1 MSTLQLS
8 RAAGPQCQSVT
19 RIADVGGQDR
29 VSLVGAIISAQ
40 GITIGSSVANRCVLA
55 DGTGELDLLFLGRA
69 AIAGLAAGTRCSI
82 QGVVAARGARLAV
95 WNPRYQVLPPE
106 DSPDGSQPD
115 QPDEGTAPEPPGP
128 DGVARPPVPAARPPV
143 PAVTGRATTAGQ
155 LRIYLAAAAGAGK
168 TIAMLDEGRRLRAH
182 GADVVIA
189 FVEDHDRPLT
199 QAHAADLEI
208 VPRRAQDYHS
218 ARFEEMDLEGVLRRN
233 PGVALVDELAHT
245 NVPGSGRHAKR
256 WQDVLDILD
265 AGIDVITTVNIQHL
279 ESVADTVEQISR
291 THVRER
297 VPDWIFR
304 RANQIEF
311 VDSSPGQL
319 RHRLVQGEIYPA
331 GQVSQALTHFFRADN
346 LAELRQLALRFLGDT
361 AEEFARHLARVQAR
375 TRKDAAERMLV
386 GVTAMPCAD
395 AVVRRAARMAAGIE
409 ADLDVVHITGRDAA
423 PGRRGAGDGL
433 APLRHTVA
441 DMGAT
446 WHDLNG
452 DDVVTTL
459 VEYAKNQQITQL
471 VVGSSQRSRWRELI
485 GGGSIVGRVSRLA
498 ARAGIDV
505 HIVAPREACE
515 R

>member
-1 MSTLQLS
+1 MSTCELT
-8 RAAGPQCQSVT
+8 RAT
-19 RIADVGGQDR
+19 RISDVRSRDR
-29 VSLVGAIISAQ
+29 VTVTGTVVSAQ
-40 GITIGSSVANRCVLA
+40 AIAIGSSLTYRCVLA

-69 AIAGLAAGTRCSI
+69 AIAGLTVGTRCSI
-82 QGVVAARGARLAV
+82 EGAVAARGGRLAV
-95 WNPRYQVLPPE
+95 WNPRYQVQAGE
-106 DSPDGSQPD
+106 
-115 QPDEGTAPEPPGP
+115 APQ
-128 DGVARPPVPAARPPV
+128 
-143 PAVTGRATTAGQ
+143 VTGVESSEGDADAGGAGH
-155 LRIYLAAAAGAGK
+155 LHVYLAAAAGAGK
-168 TIAMLDEGRRLRAH
+168 TIAMLDEGQRRRAL

-189 FVEDHDRPLT
+189 VVEDHDRPLT

-245 NVPGSGRHAKR
+245 NVPGSGRNAKR
-256 WQDVLDILD
+256 WQDVLDLLD

-279 ESVADTVEQISR
+279 ESVTGTVEQISR

-346 LAELRQLALRFLGDT
+346 LAELRQLALRFLGDN
-361 AEEFARHLARVQAR
+361 AEEFARHLARLQAR

-452 DDVVTTL
+452 DDVVSTL